1 MGKKCSC
8 NCECDNFCSC
18 CGCMIFSSKSERKG
32 SPGEK
37 GPTGPQGPQGIQ
49 GPKGDR
55 GATGPTGPQG
65 EAGPPGIPPLINS
78 DTPCQCS
85 SIFTINQEITLEFRT
100 FGNEGPQIQNQVG
113 RLTFAGNLCPSCTNV
128 GNNFS
133 LIFTDIDPSDSIAS
147 FSFIPL
153 SIEVV
158 QCIENFFVSDRI
170 PSTTYQE
177 ISAFGLYNPT
187 IESPRYANLSLIFLE
202 NNTPDEPDLMFFSI
216 ETIIVGPTLRITSVG
231 DPNWEGAVPI
241 PDSSL
246 FINMCSE

>member
-1 MGKKCSC
+1 M
-8 NCECDNFCSC
+8 
-18 CGCMIFSSKSERKG
+18 SSKPGRKG
-32 SPGEK
+32 PPGER

-49 GPKGDR
+49 GPTGPTGDR
-55 GATGPTGPQG
+55 GATGPQG
-65 EAGPPGIPPLINS
+65 EPGPPGIPPLINS

-100 FGNEGPQIQNQVG
+100 FGDDVPQIQNQVG

-133 LIFTDIDPSDSIAS
+133 LIFTDSDSSDGIAS

-158 QCIENFFVSDRI
+158 QCIENFVVSDRI
-170 PSTTYQE
+170 PSTTYQQ
-177 ISAFGLYNPT
+177 ISAFGLYTPT
-187 IESPRYANLSLIFLE
+187 IGSPRYATFFLVFLE

-216 ETIIVGPTLRITSVG
+216 ETIIVGTTLRINSVG
-231 DPNWEGAVPI
+231 DPNWEGAIPI

-246 FINMCSE
+246 SINMCSE